1 MNVRPCVF
9 VFVDVMVW
17 LSKDNIVVGLFACY
31 HGFCRFTWL
40 VFLYDL
46 YDNPGFERSLFV
58 AGMAVFKQSVT
69 YFARCRVS
77 GRMKSKLLDPSHKS
91 FGSGT
96 ARAPGVFLLTRT
108 TL

>member
-1 MNVRPCVF
+1 MYL
-9 VFVDVMVW
+9 FVDVMVR
-17 LSKDNIVVGLFACY
+17 LSKDNIVFGLFAYY
-31 HGFCRFTWL
+31 HFTWL

-69 YFARCRVS
+69 YFARCSVS